1 MKDLSSNQNGQVLV
15 LAIIVAGLVLF
26 NILLIIGGS
35 QLFSQNTN
43 YTVEAT
49 QALSLA
55 EAGVNKALASLNKTA
70 GNYNGESEVSLGVGS
85 YSVTITNK
93 GSAAKLIT
101 STGYIPNKT
110 NPKVARVISVEASSG
125 IGTAFNYAI
134 QIGEGGLKMDDD
146 SVIKGS
152 VYSNGN
158 IKLDNDAKIIG
169 DVWVAGGTSP
179 TADQESDCQGIN
191 CVDFIFG
198 KNVDGQDRLDVA
210 QSFKPTV
217 SKVINK
223 VSLKLKKVGNPPNVT
238 VRILEDKNGRPDEDE
253 VLTSG
258 TLSAGLVTNS
268 YSFVEVAFNQNAN
281 LQANDTYWVMIDTSS
296 NNSNYWS
303 WSADQAQSYIR
314 GATKWSPKWNENS
327 PNWNSTNLDFGFQ
340 TFMGGQAT
348 YVKGE
353 SDHRRT
359 VITGDVHANTLENLT
374 IEKGAYYQISDNIT
388 ASSYF
393 PNSTDP
399 LPKSF
404 PISEG
409 NINDWKEQ
417 AQNLG
422 VYTGNIN
429 NCPATLPAGKYVG
442 DVRFPQDCIVVAGQ
456 PIWITG
462 KLDVQENVTLKL
474 DPSFGLS
481 SGIVIVDGFIELDK
495 DGKALGSGTS
505 GSYLILLS
513 NFNSK
518 DDPERRNA
526 ILVKRDG
533 NTGVL
538 YSGLGSIRLSKDN
551 HITSITAWK
560 VNISHDVMIEYDQG
574 LAGTFFAFGPS
585 GAFSVIKGTYQ
596 IK

>member
-1 MKDLSSNQNGQVLV
+1 MSKQSGQVLI
-15 LAIIVAGLVLF
+15 LAIIVAGLVLL

-43 YTVEAT
+43 YTVEST
-49 QALSLA
+49 QALNIA
-55 EAGVNKALASLNKTA
+55 EAGINKALATLNKTA
-70 GNYNGESEVSLGVGS
+70 GNYNGESEVDLGVGS
-85 YSVTITNK
+85 YTVTITNK
-93 GSAAKLIT
+93 GASAKLIT

-110 NPKVARVISVEASSG
+110 NPKVKKTISVVASNG
-125 IGTAFNYAI
+125 VGTAFNYAI
-134 QIGEGGLKMDDD
+134 QIGEGGLKMDDG
-146 SVIKGS
+146 SMIKGS

-158 IKLDNDAKIIG
+158 VKLDNDAKIIG

-179 TADQESDCQGIN
+179 TSDQETDCQGVN
-191 CVDFIFG
+191 CIDFIFG
-198 KNVDGQDRLDVA
+198 KNVSGYDRLAVA
-210 QSFKPTV
+210 QSFTPTV
-217 SKVINK
+217 SQVINK
-223 VSLKLKKVGNPPNVT
+223 VTLKLKKFGNPPNVL
-238 VRILEDKNGRPDEDE
+238 VRILKDKDGRPDEDE

-268 YSFVEVAFNQNAN
+268 YNLVEVAFNQNAN
-281 LQANDTYWVMIDTSS
+281 LYVDNIYWIMIETSL

-303 WSADQAQSYIR
+303 FSADQAQSYNR
-314 GATKWSPKWNENS
+314 GIAKWSSKWNENS
-327 PNWNSTNLDFGFQ
+327 PDWYSPNLDFGFQ
-340 TFMGGQAT
+340 TFMGGT
-348 YVKGE
+348 ITKVEGE
-353 SDHRRT
+353 SDNHRT
-359 VITGDVHANTLENLT
+359 VINGDVHANTLKNLT
-374 IEKGAYYQISDNIT
+374 IQKGAYYQVVDNVI
-388 ASSYF
+388 ASSYY
-393 PNSTDP
+393 PGSIDP

-404 PISEG
+404 PISDG
-409 NINDWKEQ
+409 NMSDWKNQ
-417 AQNLG
+417 AQDLG

-429 NCPATLPAGKYVG
+429 NCPTTLVAGKYVG
-442 DVRFPQDCIVVAGQ
+442 DVRFPQNCTVVIGQ

-462 KLDVQENVTLKL
+462 KLDIQENVTLKL
-474 DPSFGLS
+474 NPSFGVS
-481 SGIVIVDGFIELDK
+481 SGVVIVDGFIELDK

-518 DDPERRNA
+518 NDNEGRDA

-538 YSGLGSIRLSKDN
+538 YSGLGSVRLSKDN

-560 VNISHDVMIEYDQG
+560 VKASRDVIIEYDQG